1 MTLDKK
7 EVVVS
12 GNGRFWTAIIVL
24 ALLNVFTLVYLF
36 QSNGS
41 TAGLISSLH
50 NKTSSI
56 DSSLTSYMTRQGEAN
71 SELKSTIK
79 NASAASD
86 RKINS
91 LGGRLDQANAQIQ
104 ALASSLEAIDA
115 ESAAKYESLSGKITG
130 LENLSKELDVE
141 KIKNAVVAIHDSKGV
156 LASGTIVS
164 SNGYILTNDHVV
176 KDIKD
181 MNTARVELF
190 GGKKYRVELI
200 TRNDVTDLALLRIT
214 DRVSNLSYLTFE
226 DIKNIETG
234 DKVYAIGNPLGEE
247 LTKFTVTEGII
258 SGFRIEDGVDLI
270 QTDAALNPGNSGGP
284 IVNKAGKVVGIVSMG
299 YVGAEG
305 LSFGIRSDVVQKF
318 LNKELP

>member
-1 MTLDKK
+1 MMEKDD
-7 EVVVS
+7 
-12 GNGRFWTAIIVL
+12 RFWAAIIVL

-41 TAGLISSLH
+41 TAGSLSSLQ
-50 NKTSSI
+50 NRTSSI
-56 DSSLTSYMTRQGEAN
+56 DSSLSSYMAQQGEAN

-79 NASAASD
+79 DAEDSSNRKTAA
-86 RKINS
+86 

-104 ALASSLEAIDA
+104 ALASGLEAIDA

-164 SNGYILTNDHVV
+164 SNGYILTNNHVV

-181 MNTARVELF
+181 MNTVRVELF

-200 TRNDVTDLALLRIT
+200 TRTDVTDLALLRIT

-226 DIKNIETG
+226 DIKNIKTG

-247 LTKFTVTEGII
+247 LTKFTVTEGIV

-284 IVNKAGKVVGIVSMG
+284 IINKAGKVVGIVSMG
-299 YVGAEG
+299 YADAEG
-305 LSFGIRSDVVQKF
+305 LSFGIRSDVAQKF
-318 LNKELP
+318 LNEELP